1 MEVDHEGTQVD
12 RARGRRG
19 ARVRGAAGDG
29 EPGDRARI
37 VGTASVPVQWYFNG
51 FNEDYALV
59 SNAWVG
65 PVTASIDQVNTSTRK
80 PVAELSACVSNVS
93 STPATVS
100 FELSHP

>member
-1 MEVDHEGTQVD
+1 MPPYVDASWDIGPSTAILGPGGKYCDDVSL
-12 RARGRRG
+12 
-19 ARVRGAAGDG
+19 
-29 EPGDRARI
+29 GDRARI